1 MRVILLEDVEG
12 LGTKGDLVEVAD
24 GYGRNYL
31 VPRGLAEE
39 ATKGNIKSLEQRR
52 QALLRRA
59 EQERAAAQAQA
70 ERINAATVTV
80 LARAGEKGRLFG
92 SVTTADIA
100 EAVQEQLGIEI
111 DRRRVQLDE
120 PIRAIGS
127 YEVPVKL
134 HQDVTATIRLT
145 VQAEGDA
152 GAGEPA
158 SAAAGE
164 AEAAANG
171 GGAAAEDASG
181 QDGA

>member
-70 ERINAATVTV
+70 ERIAAATVTV

-145 VQAEGDA
+145 VQAEGEA
-152 GAGEPA
+152 A

-164 AEAAANG
+164 AEAAANDG
-171 GGAAAEDASG
+171 DAAAEDASG